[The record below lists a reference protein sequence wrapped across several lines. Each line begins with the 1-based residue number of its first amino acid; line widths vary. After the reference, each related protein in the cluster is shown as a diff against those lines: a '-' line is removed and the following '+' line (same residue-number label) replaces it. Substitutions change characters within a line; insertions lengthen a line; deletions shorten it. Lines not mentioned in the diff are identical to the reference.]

1 MDLLLSHMSM
11 AGCHSASICNR
22 DKYKYGLVD
31 MFSAQNFVCVLK
43 VDPGILGEGGEAAV
57 VAVVVNVVATLD
69 VCRQGH

>member
-11 AGCHSASICNR
+11 AGYHSESICNR

-31 MFSAQNFVCVLK
+31 MFSTQNFVCVLK
-43 VDPGILGEGGEAAV
+43 VDPGILGGEAAV
-57 VAVVVNVVATLD
+57 VAVVVNVVATFD

>member
-11 AGCHSASICNR
+11 AGYHSASICNR

-43 VDPGILGEGGEAAV
+43 VDPGIRGEAAV
-57 VAVVVNVVATLD
+57 VSVVVNVVATFD
-69 VCRQGH
+69 VFRQGH